1 MSHNMMTMMIKLPRD
16 TDVYMSLQKNEYPL
30 VICFNFNSLVLVIDV
45 IVFMTVLFFLSFLIY
60 SIDHYHRLL
69 SLT

>member
-30 VICFNFNSLVLVIDV
+30 VI
-45 IVFMTVLFFLSFLIY
+45 LI
-60 SIDHYHRLL
+60 L
-69 SLT
+69 